1 MMKNDDRFFKFVRN
15 FLLVYLPKN
24 RCCSENTVK
33 AYRDTI
39 NLLRTFILKQKGFS
53 FTKITFDMLDFVLLG
68 EFLDWL
74 QTERKCSV
82 STRNH
87 RLAALKSFFKYAAQE
102 DASLMMNYI
111 ELGKVPLK
119 KTSGTRITFMSEKA
133 LSTLFQQPDEN
144 TRLGIRDRFFMIF
157 LYDTGA
163 RVQEVLDLR
172 LMDLHLNDSVPCVY
186 LTGKGQKTRAV
197 PLLKKTIQ
205 HLNLYMKN
213 YHSDTN
219 HKNDDLLFYTIIKGK
234 TGKMSPD
241 NVASF
246 LKRYGASARLVCQ
259 EVPERIHPHLYRH
272 TRAMHLYQMGMPLSY
287 IKDFLG
293 HVSVNTTDI
302 YASADLSML
311 KTALEKANVKNGIPQ
326 EIPAW
331 QDNEEILLHL
341 CGLK

>member
-1 MMKNDDRFFKFVRN
+1 MKIDDRFFKYVRN

-39 NLLRTFILKQKGFS
+39 HLLRTFMKEQKGFS
-53 FTKITFDMLDFVLLG
+53 FSKITFDRLNHVLIG

-74 QTERKCSV
+74 QTKRKCRA

-102 DASLMMNYI
+102 DASLMLAYM
-111 ELGKVPLK
+111 ELSKVPLK
-119 KTSGTRITFMSEKA
+119 KAPSAAITYMSEKA

-144 TRLGIRDRFFMIF
+144 TRRGIRDRFFMIF

-163 RVQEVLDLR
+163 RIQEVLDLR
-172 LMDLHLNDSVPCVY
+172 LKDLHLNDSVPCVY

-205 HLNLYMKN
+205 HLNLYMKHFHPETMHN
-213 YHSDTN
+213 N
-219 HKNDDLLFYTIIKGK
+219 DLLFYTVIKGK
-234 TGKMSPD
+234 TGKMSSD

-246 LKRYGASARLVCQ
+246 LNRYGASARLVCP
-259 EVPERIHPHLYRH
+259 EVPERVHPHLFRH
-272 TRAMHLYQMGMPLSY
+272 TRAMHLYQTGMPLSY

-293 HVSVNTTDI
+293 HTSVNTTDI
-302 YASADLSML
+302 YASADTSML
-311 KTALEKANVKNGIPQ
+311 KAALEKTYVNNDVPQ
-326 EIPAW
+326 DTPVW
-331 QDNEEILLHL
+331 QDNEELLLHL